1 MVEANALKQLRTS
14 LRPYALLY
22 VEDNVGLSN
31 QAAVLFKKIFE
42 TVHIAYDGEE
52 GLKLFNEYHPAIVIT
67 DITMPKMDGLTMAE
81 AIMKID
87 SDVKVIIT
95 TAHDDH
101 DLLHQGIRVGVFDY
115 LVKPIRIENL
125 TETLTRCADSLK
137 EELHHKI
144 FNANLHTI
152 FNYQNNIV
160 VLLQGQKIV
169 MANQPCL
176 EFFAAESVE
185 SLRQRFEVFGELLLK
200 HSGFL
205 YNHEGIDWFL
215 EISKH
220 PGKLFNVKIAGA
232 DEEHH
237 HFILRFQSIPEKEGY
252 GVLSLN
258 DVSELGLLKLYDA
271 SAVEQE
277 RLSKDEKMVRGLL
290 DMAMRN
296 GAKIRAHNL
305 YKGISI
311 TNDALITEIS
321 DKEVVLKTPHV
332 QLKAMQYE
340 KEFFLT
346 SELFPIAIF
355 CNSIDRFDFDDQSV
369 CFKHYQMV
377 NTSPTRRQAIRVIPD
392 KYLTVTLLY
401 EEHKFETEIV
411 VMDISINAVRLRL
424 PTLPSGFAVKQNVVL
439 DIVLVTVLRPLIINT
454 VAEIFRIHEE
464 PHHFEVIC
472 TFALHE
478 QAHKNLIDY
487 IAKRQMVLIREFK
500 GMQCEK

>member
-1 MVEANALKQLRTS
+1 MVEVNALKQLRTS
-14 LRPYALLY
+14 LHPYALLY

-31 QAAVLFKKIFE
+31 QAAVLFRKIFE
-42 TVHIAYDGEE
+42 TVYIAYDGEE

-67 DITMPKMDGLTMAE
+67 DITMPKMDGLAMAE
-81 AIMKID
+81 AIIKID
-87 SDVKVIIT
+87 PEVKVIIT

-101 DLLHQGIRVGVFDY
+101 DLLHQGIRVGVYDY

-125 TETLTRCADSLK
+125 TEALSRCSHALN
-137 EELHHKI
+137 EALHHKI

-160 VLLQGQKIV
+160 VLLLGQKIV

-176 EFFAAESVE
+176 DFFGVNSVE
-185 SLRQRFEVFGELLLK
+185 SLRQRFEAFGEFLLK
-200 HSGFL
+200 HKGFL
-205 YNHEGIDWFL
+205 YNHDGIDWFS
-215 EISKH
+215 EISKN

-232 DEEHH
+232 DEESH
-237 HFILRFQSIPEKEGY
+237 HFILRYQRVPEKEGY

-277 RLSKDEKMVRGLL
+277 RLTKDEKMVRGLL

-296 GAKIRAHNL
+296 GAKVRAHNL

-321 DKEVVLKTPHV
+321 DKGVILKTPYI

-355 CNSIDRFDFDDQSV
+355 CNGIEQFNFDEQLIRFL
-369 CFKHYQMV
+369 HYRMV
-377 NTSPTRRQAIRVIPD
+377 NTSPTLRQAIRVIPD
-392 KYLTVTLLY
+392 HNLTVTLLY
-401 EEHKFETEIV
+401 EEHKFDTHIV
-411 VMDISINAVRLRL
+411 IMDISINAVRLRL
-424 PTLPSGFAVKQNVVL
+424 PALPAGFALKQSVVL
-439 DIVLVTVLRPLIINT
+439 DIVLTTGARPFIINT
-454 VAEIFRIHEE
+454 EAEVFRIEE
-464 PHHFEVIC
+464 VPHYFEVVF
-472 TFALHE
+472 TYLLHAE
-478 QAHKNLIDY
+478 AQKNLIDY
-487 IAKRQMVLIREFK
+487 IAKRQMVIIREFK